1 MGRGWE
7 SAEGGKREDFN
18 SSMTC
23 TPIIV
28 LLLEDL
34 GMTDWARKE
43 FGGLEGLFL
52 DTPPIIAP

>member
-7 SAEGGKREDFN
+7 SAEGGKGEDFN

-43 FGGLEGLFL
+43 FGGLGGYFL
-52 DTPPIIAP
+52 TPLQS